1 MNTVL
6 FDLDGTLL
14 PMDFKEFNKN
24 YVKTLSEFFAG
35 KGYDSALLIEAF
47 KSGMAAMHENDGYI
61 TNEECL
67 WKAVEKIYFHKDK
80 KITARERLK
89 LERAITK
96 YFKTDFSISRFN
108 TKPTGRAKE
117 CIDVL
122 KKKGYQIVIAA
133 NPTHPECAIK
143 ECLSWA
149 GVEEGDYI
157 YISTYENSCFTKPN
171 LNYYR
176 RLLKIIDKDPE
187 DCIMVGNNVHE
198 DMCAFKLGID
208 VFLIDE
214 CIINEFNEDTLEYKR
229 GGWKEF
235 CQFVDE
241 LPSVD

>member
-14 PMDFKEFNKN
+14 PMDLNEFNKT
-24 YVKTLSEFFAG
+24 YRKTLGEFFEG
-35 KGYDSALLIEAF
+35 KGYDSKLMLMAFSSGIEAM
-47 KSGMAAMHENDGYI
+47 SENDGFA
-61 TNEECL
+61 TNEESF
-67 WKAVEKIYFHKDK
+67 WKVIERIYFHRDK

-96 YFKTDFSISRFN
+96 YYKNDFSIARFN
-108 TKPTGRAKE
+108 TKPTGKAKE
-117 CIDVL
+117 CIDLL
-122 KKKGYQIVIAA
+122 KDKGYQIVIAS
-133 NPTHPECAIK
+133 NPLHPEVAIK
-143 ECLSWA
+143 ECLAWA
-149 GVEEGDYI
+149 GIDEGDYI
-157 YISTYENSCFTKPN
+157 YVTTYENSCFTKPN

-176 RLLKIIDKDPE
+176 RLLKTIDKDPE

-208 VFLIDE
+208 VFLLDE
-214 CIINEFNEDTLEYKR
+214 CLINEFNEDTLEYKR

-235 CQFVDE
+235 SQFVAE